1 MFRST
6 TTIRDLV
13 LNLAKVIFM
22 LKLSAKLRR
31 YMLFGDV
38 AACHRAA
45 CVLCAV
51 HTTHTLLTQLRVQN
65 RSTCRKII
73 ATFVSTNSKRIC
85 QRLNLG
91 LRCKRQRILGEICIT
106 KQREFNTLRMGLLNC
121 LNAHSRGLTFRHR
134 ASCI

>member
-6 TTIRDLV
+6 AIIRELV

-22 LKLSAKLRR
+22 LKHSVKLRR

-51 HTTHTLLTQLRVQN
+51 QTTPTPQN
-65 RSTCRKII
+65 KPYFI
-73 ATFVSTNSKRIC
+73 
-85 QRLNLG
+85 
-91 LRCKRQRILGEICIT
+91 
-106 KQREFNTLRMGLLNC
+106 MGVL
-121 LNAHSRGLTFRHR
+121 
-134 ASCI
+134 